1 MLFRSPIDPKSATP
15 TPAATNS
22 RAASRTARNAGSVK
36 ASTAVRVEGEL
47 TDMYVKGDSL
57 EVIFKNTGKVRT
69 NILGEIQV
77 QTVSDSVV
85 ATVLLDSA
93 TVLAGATRRFRVA
106 MPKLPRGNY
115 LLVALVDFG
124 GERLTAVQASLEMR

>member
-1 MLFRSPIDPKSATP
+1 
-15 TPAATNS
+15 
-22 RAASRTARNAGSVK
+22 
-36 ASTAVRVEGEL
+36 
-47 TDMYVKGDSL
+47 MYVKGDSL